1 MSAPTKPKKK
11 KRPADGYQPKTAAD
25 VTPAPEKGWRPRGAV
40 ISTWAMLVLAALSA
54 FVAHSLIRSDFNNVG
69 EKYDGLGTMIG
80 WPLLVNAIVA
90 SAMLVSFLRLGG
102 RIYFWVGLTTA
113 VFTAAW
119 ASQLVNPV

>member
-1 MSAPTKPKKK
+1 MSAPTKPKK

-40 ISTWAMLVLAALSA
+40 ISAWAMLALAALSA
-54 FVAHSLIRSDFNNVG
+54 FVAYSLIRSDFNNVG

-80 WPLLVNAIVA
+80 WPVLVNAIVA
-90 SAMLVSFLRLGG
+90 SAMLASFLRLGG